1 MTHFPPLLPSSLSRN
16 GPLGPFRGIILL
28 FILALW
34 VQPAPI
40 LAQSGDMPR
49 QEQKALHRAQK
60 HLSEDS
66 SGECLSELR
75 RFRKKH
81 GEPESALFHLV
92 RGNALYSQKEN
103 QKAERAYSRG
113 LNKAP
118 DHPALLRNLASVCLR
133 NGDALKAG
141 RFFRRAYEAED
152 DPEPEMLYH
161 AGAAF
166 YRAEAHERALR
177 ALSRLFDRAGKI
189 EPRWAELLVYT
200 CLEAEKWSR
209 AEKALDR
216 LLQENPEQGRYWK
229 LLAQVRLQQGQNR
242 KAACALEIA
251 YDLEPPAS
259 SGWRNLANIYASA
272 GAPLQAARTLEKAC
286 GETCSA
292 KDLRRLAR
300 LYSRAYRHDSAMEH
314 LDRALKQEPSAD
326 LYLEKGRLC
335 YRAGEFR
342 QARAALRKALEIKP
356 DHEEARLWLG
366 YAAWQLR
373 EWDLARRS
381 FDRVSPDGEHG
392 KQAENGLQ
400 SVLAVIEAQDTGE
413 TLSRKGG

>member
-1 MTHFPPLLPSSLSRN
+1 MTHFPSLLPSSISRN

-34 VQPAPI
+34 LQPAPI
-40 LAQSGDMPR
+40 LAQSEDMPR

-60 HLSEDS
+60 LLSKDS
-66 SGECLSELR
+66 ADECLAELR

-92 RGNALYSQKEN
+92 RGNALYSQKEY
-103 QKAERAYSRG
+103 QKAEKAYSRG
-113 LNKAP
+113 LDKAP

-133 NGDALKAG
+133 TGDPHRAG
-141 RFFRRAYEAED
+141 RLYRRAHEASEEP
-152 DPEPEMLYH
+152 DPELLYH

-166 YRAEAHERALR
+166 YRAKAHERAFR
-177 ALSRLFDRAGKI
+177 ALSRLFDQAGEI

-200 CLEAEKWSR
+200 CLEAERWTR
-209 AEKALDR
+209 AERALDR
-216 LLQENPEQGRYWK
+216 LLEENPEQRRYWK
-229 LLAQVRLQQGQNR
+229 LLAQVRLKQGQNR

-251 YDLEPPAS
+251 YDLDAPDS
-259 SGWRNLANIYASA
+259 SGWKNLANIYASA

-286 GETCSA
+286 GETCSV
-292 KDLRRLAR
+292 KDLQRLAR
-300 LYSRAYRHDSAMEH
+300 LYSRACRHDSAMEH

-342 QARAALRKALEIKP
+342 QARVALEKALDRNPENN
-356 DHEEARLWLG
+356 EARLWLG

-373 EWDLARRS
+373 DWDLARRS
-381 FDRVSPDGEHG
+381 FDRVPRDGEHG

-400 SVLAVIEAQDTGE
+400 SVLAVIEAQDTGK